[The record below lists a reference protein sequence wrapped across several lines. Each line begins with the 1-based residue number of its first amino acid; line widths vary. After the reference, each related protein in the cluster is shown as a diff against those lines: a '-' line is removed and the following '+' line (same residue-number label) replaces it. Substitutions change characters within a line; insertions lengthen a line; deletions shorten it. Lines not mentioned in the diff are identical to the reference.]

1 MKAEP
6 TVRELPWW
14 GVLLD
19 DVATVALDVAA
30 LDRGYHRPERPG
42 FELDVKVVEA

>member
-1 MKAEP
+1 
-6 TVRELPWW
+6 
-14 GVLLD
+14 VLLD

-42 FELDVKVVEA
+42 FGVEVKVVEVGGSWWRS

>member
-1 MKAEP
+1 
-6 TVRELPWW
+6 
-14 GVLLD
+14 LD

-42 FELDVKVVEA
+42 FALEVKIVARSGFWTH